1 MAGAIPGFSS
11 ITQVPEIA
19 PAAGASGT
27 AAVGS
32 GQDFGKT
39 LGGMLEDVS
48 NMQSDAQNQVA
59 ELLQGN
65 GQDLHS
71 AMIAVEKADLS
82 FQLMMQV
89 RNKIIQAYQTISQMP
104 F

>member
-1 MAGAIPGFSS
+1 MTIPIAGA
-11 ITQVPEIA
+11 
-19 PAAGASGT
+19 
-27 AAVGS
+27 
-32 GQDFGKT
+32 
-39 LGGMLEDVS
+39 VS
-48 NMQSDAQNQVA
+48 NVSATVPNSISAADAGSSDFSQTLDGVLGQVNSLQSDATTKVG

-71 AMIAVEKADLS
+71 AMIAVEKANLS

-89 RNKIIQAYQTISQMP
+89 RNKIVQAYQTVSQMQ